1 MAAIGN
7 SSAFTGLEDPL
18 TKQLKEM
25 QKERERQAVRSSSS
39 GFVTK
44 STTLVTKEAEK
55 VKTGMTS
62 VTADLANVKE
72 EFSSSLKGSWGEK
85 VNTQVDK
92 STQEFK
98 QLGESL

>member
-1 MAAIGN
+1 MAETGN
-7 SSAFTGLEDPL
+7 SSTFTGLEDPL
-18 TKQLKEM
+18 TKHLKEM

-44 STTLVTKEAEK
+44 SKTWVMKEEAK
-55 VKTGMTS
+55 VKVGMS
-62 VTADLANVKE
+62 NVTADFANIKE
-72 EFSSSLKGSWGEK
+72 KFSSSLKGSWGDK
-85 VNTQVDK
+85 VSAQVDK